1 MASVSNTS
9 NAVQKISSMFTSNLF
24 TFTIIFLFTRN
35 WLEGKS
41 RLFRIS
47 LIFTSL
53 CTIPLAMCI
62 QAVVV
67 AIAAISLIVGAI
79 GIMNTMYTAV
89 LERTKEIG
97 VMKAVGARNEDII
110 MIFLIESGSLGFI
123 GGLIGIAI
131 GLGAANIIAFI
142 ARQALGS
149 NLFQVSVD
157 PSILL
162 GILAFSFVIGAFSG
176 VLPALQ
182 ASNLKPVDALRYE

>member
-1 MASVSNTS
+1 
-9 NAVQKISSMFTSNLF
+9 
-24 TFTIIFLFTRN
+24 
-35 WLEGKS
+35 
-41 RLFRIS
+41 
-47 LIFTSL
+47 
-53 CTIPLAMCI
+53 
-62 QAVVV
+62 
-67 AIAAISLIVGAI
+67 
-79 GIMNTMYTAV
+79 MNTMYTAV

>member
-67 AIAAISLIVGAI
+67 AAGLFDWLVEKAASIVQGAKGAELKFVIVLKSKHVLLMLMLYFVFTMLVGA
-79 GIMNTMYTAV
+79 
-89 LERTKEIG
+89 K
-97 VMKAVGARNEDII
+97 
-110 MIFLIESGSLGFI
+110 
-123 GGLIGIAI
+123 
-131 GLGAANIIAFI
+131 
-142 ARQALGS
+142 
-149 NLFQVSVD
+149 
-157 PSILL
+157 
-162 GILAFSFVIGAFSG
+162 
-176 VLPALQ
+176 
-182 ASNLKPVDALRYE
+182 